1 MTISLGDGHQLFQWE
16 QILFKNRVKES
27 IIKYK
32 IIYTILIILAYLVGR
47 CIPLYR
53 VDISM
58 YTAPIMDA
66 EFLIMQ
72 TIGGDMNRMSLFVLG
87 VSPYMIATIIAQVI
101 NACRKSD
108 TRSRISPKKMNKIVL
123 GTTFLIAVAQ
133 ALIQVNQLQFI
144 ETEEPM
150 IVIKFIAMMEMIAG
164 VMLML
169 WLCIRN
175 KKYGIGGQTAIIF
188 VNILDGV
195 IATITGCQLS
205 EMIIPFAVSAFVMIV
220 VLIMENVEKQIPVQR
235 ISIHNIYA
243 DKNYLAI
250 KLNPIGVMP
259 VMFSAG
265 FFMLPQILLV
275 GLRYIFPYNDEIIW
289 LQKNVVLT
297 RPLGIIVYI
306 LILYIL
312 TIGFSFVF
320 ISPKDIT
327 EQFLKSGDS
336 IVNLHAGR
344 DTRRYLFK
352 QVLGISFLSATIMGI
367 CLGVPMFLQLYGEMN
382 SKLVMLPSSVMMLT
396 GIWCNLYREIIAVKN
411 YDLYRP
417 FI

>member
-1 MTISLGDGHQLFQWE
+1 M
-16 QILFKNRVKES
+16 FKNREKES

-32 IIYTILIILAYLVGR
+32 IIYTILIILAYLIGR

-58 YTAPIMDA
+58 YTAPVMDA

-87 VSPYMIATIIAQVI
+87 ISPYMISTIIVQVI
-101 NACRKSD
+101 MACRKSD
-108 TRSRISPKKMNKIVL
+108 TRSKISPKKMNKIAL
-123 GTTFLIAVAQ
+123 GMTFVIAVAQ

-150 IVIKFIAMMEMIAG
+150 IVIKFITMMEMIAG
-164 VMLML
+164 VMLIL

-188 VNILDGV
+188 INILDGV
-195 IATITGCQLS
+195 IVTITGCQLS
-205 EMIIPFAVSAFVMIV
+205 ELIIPFVVSAFVMIV
-220 VLIMENVEKQIPVQR
+220 VLIMENAEKQIPVQR

-312 TIGFSFVF
+312 TIGFTFVF

-352 QVLGISFLSATIMGI
+352 QVLGISFFSATIMGI

-396 GIWCNLYREIIAVKN
+396 GIWCNLYREIIVVKN